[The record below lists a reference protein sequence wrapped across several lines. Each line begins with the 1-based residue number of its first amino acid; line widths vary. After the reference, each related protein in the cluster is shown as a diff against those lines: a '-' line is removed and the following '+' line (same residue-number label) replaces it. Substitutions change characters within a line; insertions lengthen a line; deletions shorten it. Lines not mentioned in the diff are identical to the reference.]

1 MADELVRQA
10 VAQAKVGNKT
20 EARKLATRAIKA
32 DPNNVSAWVV
42 MAQVVGDKA
51 KAIDCLQTVLQLEP
65 GHPWATLHLN
75 RLKYGDAPAQP
86 VSSALSRGEA
96 RPAAMPAEEP
106 EDESEPDLM
115 RDLRERAPST
125 FDMRVEDL
133 GDYVRPI
140 DTRTDVQITS
150 ASLDPLAGTDDWQ
163 RPLTDTSR
171 DFSYDEIK
179 DVIGVD
185 TGKIRE
191 NQQGKPRRRV
201 APLMILFVVVF
212 VVMALLA
219 MAIGAWTMN
228 MIPGIPGPGG

>member
-20 EARKLATRAIKA
+20 EARKLATRAIKN

-42 MAQVVGDKA
+42 MAQVVGDRD
-51 KAIDCLQTVLQLEP
+51 KAIDCLNTVLQLEP
-65 GHPWATLHLN
+65 GHPWATLHMN
-75 RLKYGDAPAQP
+75 RLKSGDSAPAAPSKP

-96 RPAAMPAEEP
+96 KPAALPAEP
-106 EDESEPDLM
+106 EDDEDDPM
-115 RDLRERAPST
+115 RDLRQRAPSS

-133 GDYVRPI
+133 GDFVRPI
-140 DTRTDVQITS
+140 DTQTDVQLS
-150 ASLDPLAGTDDWQ
+150 GASLDPLAGTSDWN

-171 DFSYDEIK
+171 DFTYDEIK

-185 TGKIRE
+185 TGAIRA
-191 NQQGKPRRRV
+191 NQEAKPRRRV
-201 APLMILFVVVF
+201 APLLILFIVVF

-219 MAIGAWTMN
+219 MGIGAWAMG
-228 MIPGIPGPGG
+228 MLPF